1 MRTVAE
7 YIKRAEQFRKTNKL
21 VLSYYEQGI
30 VTTQTLGRYVKME
43 LKPADIST
51 KFLLRIQQNMLLLWI
66 NL

>member
-21 VLSYYEQGI
+21 VLSYYEQDI

-43 LKPADIST
+43 LKPPDIST